1 MAEIR
6 NTGRIS
12 EEDQER
18 LLHSDCRG
26 RGLHITARLI
36 KRMEG
41 KFDVEFHDGQTIFR
55 LFLPI
60 ANGTRNDEDARKAAG
75 SDEPPGNGKEML

>member
-1 MAEIR
+1 M

-12 EEDQER
+12 KEDQER
-18 LLHSDCRG
+18 LLHSDGRG

-36 KRMEG
+36 KRMGG
-41 KFDVEFHDGQTIFR
+41 KIDVEGQEGRTIFR

-60 ANGTRNDEDARKAAG
+60 ANETGRD
-75 SDEPPGNGKEML
+75 